1 MQALA
6 DGALAALPA
15 VTGMYQQA
23 GVAAG
28 EHGEARVHGLLSRWL
43 EGELSKHRLEMTP

>member
-6 DGALAALPA
+6 DGALATLPA

-28 EHGEARVHGLLSRWL
+28 EHGEARVHGHP
-43 EGELSKHRLEMTP
+43 EKVAGGGAVQTP